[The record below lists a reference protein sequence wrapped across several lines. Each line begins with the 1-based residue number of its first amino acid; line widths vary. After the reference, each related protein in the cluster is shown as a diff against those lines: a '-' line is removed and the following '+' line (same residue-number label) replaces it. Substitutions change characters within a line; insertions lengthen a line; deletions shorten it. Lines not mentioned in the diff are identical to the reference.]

1 MAARAPVPAEP
12 PAPPRCVDPPIRTAG
27 RNGRSH
33 FHPELVSTSPDI
45 APSNLRLLIA
55 NSANCQHRS
64 IERNRAGA
72 APFPPVRT
80 WGGGGL
86 EPISSFF
93 WGGGIG
99 WNCGHRTQPGLRTPA
114 RPPNPPRT
122 AQRCGRSAGIAAALG
137 SELRAPLRPRPAA
150 ARRLLRRFVGCLGF
164 FLLCFS
170 FAVARRSCCQ
180 KTDLGF
186 ELRGFKAAVGSP
198 EGCREPEG
206 AQGEAEGREGMGG
219 KWDGM
224 GVGMG
229 MGGEETRRG

>member
-1 MAARAPVPAEP
+1 M
-12 PAPPRCVDPPIRTAG
+12 
-27 RNGRSH
+27 
-33 FHPELVSTSPDI
+33 
-45 APSNLRLLIA
+45 
-55 NSANCQHRS
+55 
-64 IERNRAGA
+64 
-72 APFPPVRT
+72 
-80 WGGGGL
+80 
-86 EPISSFF
+86 
-93 WGGGIG
+93 
-99 WNCGHRTQPGLRTPA
+99 
-114 RPPNPPRT
+114 
-122 AQRCGRSAGIAAALG
+122 
-137 SELRAPLRPRPAA
+137 
-150 ARRLLRRFVGCLGF
+150 GF